1 MVSIMMN
8 TSEKDTVTLSDKI
21 TIDLN
26 GSTFVDY
33 EHVVQLVGS
42 LSTDEL
48 VQLSNLVEDLLDK
61 DLG

>member
-1 MVSIMMN
+1 MKMN
-8 TSEKDTVTLSDKI
+8 SVEPFESV
-21 TIDLN
+21 
-26 GSTFVDY
+26 VDY
-33 EHVVQLVGS
+33 EYVVQLVGS

>member
-1 MVSIMMN
+1 MLK
-8 TSEKDTVTLSDKI
+8 TSEEDTVTLSDKI

>member
-1 MVSIMMN
+1 MK
-8 TSEKDTVTLSDKI
+8 TSEEDTVTLSDKI

-48 VQLSNLVEDLLDK
+48 VKLSNLVEDLLDK